1 MSNNVRKRVL
11 NVADGEILDGMDVDS
26 AGDKEGRVL
35 RARRSLPALSST
47 PTSTITTKSTTF
59 GSSTKPPTT
68 KQNSTNSQ
76 EIPAH
81 SARRHSSRVESIIAD
96 KKLLTN
102 RTSSATPEVSTRPK
116 RNLIQPKSIIL
127 RTEPQKPIGRNQSG
141 KGKDVFTFKESDSS
155 SSDTDSGSSS
165 ASSDEDSDSSDDDK
179 PEIAPG
185 SQVLKKKWATHG
197 LYVGQDMHIKGRSTL
212 KGMKGSREVKKE
224 PLPLPMYKGMQI
236 MDSEKDFILPFGIF
250 NLTPWVIPKP
260 PGWKSL
266 KRSEL
271 QGPNSFSCYSA
282 NALPRR
288 FLWRCLRNLQASPKL
303 YKTSYAKYCLCMC
316 RSHGRLR
323 LKLLEPNHVLRM

>member
-11 NVADGEILDGMDVDS
+11 NVTDGEILDGMDVDS
-26 AGDKEGRVL
+26 AGGKEGRVL

-47 PTSTITTKSTTF
+47 STTTTSTKSSTL
-59 GSSTKPPTT
+59 GSSTSIPPTI
-68 KQNSTNSQ
+68 KQNSNNQ
-76 EIPAH
+76 QKIPVH
-81 SARRHSSRVESIIAD
+81 SARRHSSRVELIQAD
-96 KKLLTN
+96 KRLPAN
-102 RTSSATPEVSTRPK
+102 NTSSATPEVSTRPK

-127 RTEPQKPIGRNQSG
+127 RTESQKPTGRTRSTN
-141 KGKDVFTFKESDSS
+141 GKDVFTFKESDSS
-155 SSDTDSGSSS
+155 SSDSGS
-165 ASSDEDSDSSDDDK
+165 ASSNEDTDSSDDDR

-236 MDSEKDFILPFGIF
+236 MESEEDFILPFGVF

-266 KRSEL
+266 KRSEI
-271 QGPNSFSCYSA
+271 F
-282 NALPRR
+282 
-288 FLWRCLRNLQASPKL
+288 
-303 YKTSYAKYCLCMC
+303 
-316 RSHGRLR
+316 
-323 LKLLEPNHVLRM
+323 